1 MRHENRKIQ
10 QLNKEIFCT
19 RKDEDM
25 MNELQNSLDM
35 EIYNKKY
42 NPLVFAE
49 CNTQQWEVG
58 TAIWYL
64 GP

>member
-1 MRHENRKIQ
+1 M
-10 QLNKEIFCT
+10 NKEIFCT

-58 TAIWYL
+58 IAIQYL